1 MARDDSPS
9 SGRHQQTGHSFSKL
23 FCVQT
28 RLQSTKEV
36 FSLDTEGFVDLAD
49 EEVRNDQHSTLQS
62 SMCQALAGFLG
73 VATKNCSNLIA
84 YDVCENASASM
95 PCL

>member
-49 EEVRNDQHSTLQS
+49 EEVRNGRHSTLQS
-62 SMCQALAGFLG
+62 SMCQLARFLG
-73 VATKNCSNLIA
+73 VSKELQQFDC
-84 YDVCENASASM
+84 V
-95 PCL
+95 